1 MLKSNA
7 AKEVFYIFLWLIGII
22 FFYSLVHTFLLEP
35 STTTVTHT
43 QHLAD
48 VKKTEDTDS
57 TVQNVSKEPSPTIE
71 IKNAKLT
78 VIKEQKETIK
88 NVLSVAEVSTVEV
101 DSNKPNKANKSS
113 NPLGK
118 IKDLKIESITQKNIS
133 TPKVPHIANQTKST
147 LSVPSTP
154 SVPSVPTIHTL
165 IPKIKSTQINENR
178 EQNKTKKILKI
189 VTKSLT
195 KQNISI
201 PTIPEEVTSQI
212 KQKLSMPSVPSVP
225 SIPSI
230 PETIN
235 SFKTPIINAIPKV
248 EDKKIDKELTTSIKA
263 LEKELSQKG
272 KLNLLKTAR
281 EHVRDNAETA
291 RQKLIEDLP
300 R

>member
-113 NPLGK
+113 NPL
-118 IKDLKIESITQKNIS
+118 E
-133 TPKVPHIANQTKST
+133 
-147 LSVPSTP
+147 
-154 SVPSVPTIHTL
+154 
-165 IPKIKSTQINENR
+165 KIKSTQINENR

-272 KLNLLKTAR
+272 KLNLLETAR